1 MNSHSS
7 QSHLW
12 RGLGLGMLAAAFFS
26 VSFVLSRQMAEA
38 HGHWAW
44 TAALRFLMMLPML
57 LGILVARGKWSE
69 LWQVWKASPLGWILW
84 GTVGCGIFYAPL
96 VAACAISPAW
106 VVAGSWPVA
115 IVIGIV
121 LAPWLYQ
128 DHRRHIPRRALGY
141 SSLIVVGVMLL
152 QVGQAREVQLGSVIS
167 GLLLVL
173 VSATAHPIGNRM
185 SMQLMEKH
193 QLRPDA
199 VVRLTAL
206 IIGSLPAWVALCAWG
221 YFRAGWPPPEQWTGS
236 WIVAVCGV
244 IATPMFYAAAQLVSR
259 DPEALAAVEATQA
272 AEILFT
278 LLFEAVLIGIRPP
291 DAFGIVGL
299 AVIIG
304 GILMHAVP
312 RRSLRT

>member
-1 MNSHSS
+1 MNPDSS
-7 QSHLW
+7 QSRLW

-38 HGHWAW
+38 NGHWAW
-44 TAALRFLMMLPML
+44 TASLRFLMMLPML
-57 LGILVARGKWSE
+57 LGILVVRGRWSD
-69 LWQVWKASPLGWILW
+69 LWQAWKAAPLGWIVW
-84 GTVGCGIFYAPL
+84 GTVGCGLFYVPL

-121 LAPWLYQ
+121 IAPWLYD

-141 SSLIVVGVMLL
+141 SSLIVIGVMLL
-152 QVGQAREVQLGSVIS
+152 QVGQAREVALGPVLV
-167 GLLLVL
+167 GLMLVL

-185 SMQLMEKH
+185 SMQLMEKQ

-199 VVRLTAL
+199 VIRLTAL
-206 IIGSLPAWVALCAWG
+206 TIGSLPAWLALCAWG
-221 YFRAGWPPPEQWTGS
+221 WFQAGWPPAAQWSGS
-236 WIVAVCGV
+236 LIVAACGV
-244 IATPMFYAAAQLVSR
+244 IATPMFYAATQSVSR
-259 DPEALAAVEATQA
+259 EPEALAAVEATQA

-278 LLFEAVLIGIRPP
+278 LLFEAILIGIHPP
-291 DAFGIVGL
+291 DVFGIVGL

-304 GILMHAVP
+304 GILMHAAP

>member
-7 QSHLW
+7 PSRLW
-12 RGLGLGMLAAAFFS
+12 RALGLGMVAAAFFS

-57 LGILVARGKWSE
+57 FGILVARGKWGEFRDAWS
-69 LWQVWKASPLGWILW
+69 AAPLGWIGW
-84 GTVGCGIFYAPL
+84 GTVGCGLFYGPL

-121 LAPWLYQ
+121 LAPFLYN
-128 DHRRHIPRRALGY
+128 DHRRHIPRRALVY
-141 SSLIVVGVMLL
+141 STLIVVGVMLL
-152 QVGQAREVQLGSVIS
+152 QVGEARSMNWRSVLW

-173 VSATAHPIGNRM
+173 ASATAHPIGNRM
-185 SMQLMEKH
+185 SMQLMEKR

-199 VVRLTAL
+199 VIRLTAL
-206 IIGSLPAWVALCAWG
+206 TVGSLPGWLALCVWG
-221 YFRAGWPPPEQWTGS
+221 YFRSGWPPPEQLTGS
-236 WIVAVCGV
+236 LVVAVCGV
-244 IATPMFYAAAQLVSR
+244 IATPVFYAAAQLVSR

-278 LLFEAVLIGIRPP
+278 LLFEAILIGIRPP
-291 DAFGIVGL
+291 DAFGIAGL
-299 AVIIG
+299 AVIIS
-304 GILMHAVP
+304 GILLHAVP
-312 RRSLRT
+312 RRQKTE